1 MGVLG
6 RDFRIGIGHGKNNR
20 VRRHAFHHI
29 GGERALGRQAKENI
43 RTLHRLR
50 QSAQMRIHRMG
61 GFPLVHA
68 LRTAAIDHALGVA
81 ENDIFRR
88 KTNGLDQIKAGK
100 AGRARAI
107 AHQPCLLDVASG
119 QLNGI
124 EHTGGRNNGCAVLI
138 IMKHRNRHQF
148 AQTLLD
154 DETFRRF
161 NILKIDAAKGGA
173 KIFHRIDEFF
183 GVFGVN
189 LQINR
194 VNIGKALEQHR
205 LALHHRLGGQRAK
218 VAKA

>member
-1 MGVLG
+1 
-6 RDFRIGIGHGKNNR
+6 
-20 VRRHAFHHI
+20 
-29 GGERALGRQAKENI
+29 
-43 RTLHRLR
+43 
-50 QSAQMRIHRMG
+50 MG

-68 LRTAAIDHALGVA
+68 LRTATVDHALGVA

-88 KTNGLDQIKAGK
+88 KSDGLDQIKTGK
-100 AGRARAI
+100 AGRPRAI
-107 AHQPCLLDVASG
+107 AHQPRLLDVAPRE
-119 QLNGI
+119 LDGI
-124 EHTGGRNNGCAVLI
+124 EHAGGRNNGCAVLV
-138 IMKHRNRHQF
+138 IMKHRNGHQF
-148 AQTLLD
+148 AQALLD
-154 DETFRRF
+154 DETFRGLDV
-161 NILKIDAAKGGA
+161 LKIDAAKGGT